1 MHTSFHERK
10 SGCFSHQSGGLL
22 SLPTHTRRGK
32 TTKTFSKYF
41 HLKIWNP
48 HNDFQKR
55 KIRLVGNTID
65 QPIPKHKLLIS
76 IPAKKFN
83 YIQKKR
89 FILLVIYIQIHYI
102 CKSLLWLSGLAHPY
116 LYSFIHSYIKNNSNS
131 TINSA
136 VKSQFGPQYNF
147 KFALFCN
154 TTALQM
160 SNITPL

>member
-1 MHTSFHERK
+1 MCTSFMRGNLVAFHNNHICDQHTPAAER
-10 SGCFSHQSGGLL
+10 
-22 SLPTHTRRGK
+22 
-32 TTKTFSKYF
+32 TTKIFSKYF

-89 FILLVIYIQIHYI
+89 FILFVIYIQIHYMFENPY
-102 CKSLLWLSGLAHPY
+102 CDWWTEFAFGLAHPY
-116 LYSFIHSYIKNNSNS
+116 LYSFIHSSTIHTFNSNS
-131 TINSA
+131 ALVI
-136 VKSQFGPQYNF
+136 VVIVQQFRCKTPF
-147 KFALFCN
+147 W
-154 TTALQM
+154 TALQF
-160 SNITPL
+160 

>member
-89 FILLVIYIQIHYI
+89 FILLVIYIQIHYKYTMLVI
-102 CKSLLWLSGLAHPY
+102 QS
-116 LYSFIHSYIKNNSNS
+116 NSNS

-136 VKSQFGPQYNF
+136 AKPQSGLQYNF

-160 SNITPL
+160 SSITPL